1 MCSFHAAGTGVEW
14 FSYFFRIPTP
24 SLLSGVLWR
33 IRSLVVLLLCAASS
47 ALSVGCRASV
57 AACRSPAP
65 AMMGNMAPDGPFT
78 PVVLAGKVV
87 LGEKLLNKVRGKLI
101 TYHAQAIT
109 EFCETYGVAREMRG
123 ALVKKAR
130 IVGGDL
136 GFLS

>member
-1 MCSFHAAGTGVEW
+1 MMGAG
-14 FSYFFRIPTP
+14 FIPTP
-24 SLLSGVLWR
+24 SLLSGVLWM

-123 ALVKKAR
+123 ALVKKAK